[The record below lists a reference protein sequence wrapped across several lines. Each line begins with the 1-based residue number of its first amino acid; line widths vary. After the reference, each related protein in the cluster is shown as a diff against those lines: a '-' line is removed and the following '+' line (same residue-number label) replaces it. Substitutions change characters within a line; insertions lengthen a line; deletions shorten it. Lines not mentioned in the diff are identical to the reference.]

1 MGTRGLRI
9 ALVCASGEQMTPQES
24 FVTRLRRHRLR
35 NQISLDEIA
44 SAIRV
49 KRELLES
56 LENND
61 LSHWPQGLYSRAW
74 IRGYATVVGLD
85 PEDTVE
91 DFCRLYSNGDRRTHG
106 TIREIAAI
114 VASPSEYRDEFPH
127 EERRRPPT
135 DVEGG
140 SVAAASIPPA
150 AAPWHTPIVNAL
162 RPLWIRVSSLVPAQ
176 KSLRGGLN

>member
-1 MGTRGLRI
+1 
-9 ALVCASGEQMTPQES
+9 MTPQES

-35 NQISLDEIA
+35 NQISLEEIA
-44 SAIRV
+44 SATRV

-61 LSHWPQGLYSRAW
+61 LSGWPQGLYARAW
-74 IRGYATVVGLD
+74 IRGYASVVGLD

-127 EERRRPPT
+127 EDRRRPAGH
-135 DVEGG
+135 VEGG
-140 SVAAASIPPA
+140 VAAPVSTQPTAV
-150 AAPWHTPIVNAL
+150 PWHTPIVNAL
-162 RPLWIRVSSLVPAQ
+162 RPLWLRLSSLVPAQ